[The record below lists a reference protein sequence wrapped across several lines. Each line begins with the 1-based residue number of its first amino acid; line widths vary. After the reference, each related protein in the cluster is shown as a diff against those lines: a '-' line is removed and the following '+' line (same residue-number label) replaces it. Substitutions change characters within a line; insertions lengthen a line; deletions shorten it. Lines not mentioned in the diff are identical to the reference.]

1 MSSRKYENLH
11 FDWLLLFKAYKVLD
25 EKVQKSYVSWHWRVV
40 QSLKKNWLLVTK
52 ITWEI
57 WWILMRALANLKFC
71 TLMYYLSR
79 SCIIFDPKK
88 VHRSSVITLKND
100 AKFEQEL
107 TCALKHDVR
116 NLANFDT
123 TRKICTLM
131 GFFWPKYIMFD
142 LKKYRGVMR
151 HYTKDWYKLCRK
163 NDMWFHKWHEKFG
176 EFLRS
181 TQKT

>member
-1 MSSRKYENLH
+1 MSSRKSENLH

-25 EKVQKSYVSWHWRVV
+25 KKLQKSYVSWHWRVV

-71 TLMYYLSR
+71 TLMYYLYR
-79 SCIIFDPKK
+79 SCVIFDPKK

-107 TCALKHDVR
+107 TCALKNYVR

-123 TRKICTLM
+123 TLKIYTFID
-131 GFFWPKYIMFD
+131 FFWPKYIMFE
-142 LKKYRGVMR
+142 LKKYRGVMHR
-151 HYTKDWYKLCRK
+151 YTKDWCKLCRK

-176 EFLRS
+176 ELLRS
-181 TQKT
+181 SQKT